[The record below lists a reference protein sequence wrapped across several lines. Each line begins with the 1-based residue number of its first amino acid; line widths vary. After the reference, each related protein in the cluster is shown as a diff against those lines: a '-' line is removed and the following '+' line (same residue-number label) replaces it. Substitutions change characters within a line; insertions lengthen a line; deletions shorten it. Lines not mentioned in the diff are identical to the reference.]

1 MISIGDFILTGGE
14 IPVMAISDSII
25 RLIPGV
31 ISEGSIEEE
40 SFNENVLEYPQYTLP
55 YSFNDDTIPDILF
68 SGNHSAINKWRR
80 KESLRLTRKY
90 RPDLFNQIKLSKQ
103 DIKLLEELDS
113 SSTVKWEKEAI
124 EKGKKF
130 MKK

>member
-1 MISIGDFILTGGE
+1 MQQKL
-14 IPVMAISDSII
+14 
-25 RLIPGV
+25 RHH
-31 ISEGSIEEE
+31 
-40 SFNENVLEYPQYTLP
+40 
-55 YSFNDDTIPDILF
+55 ILF

-113 SSTVKWEKEAI
+113 SSTVKWEEEAI